1 MSRHG
6 ALGREL
12 SPLLPSAIDRSSVL
26 SELGF
31 KIKLHLVL
39 TVAVTSFVTF
49 ELFVSKMHNLGLG
62 GGLHFGRLLSTH
74 FLEAQGPNKNLSE
87 TRAISLTGSTCLLP
101 PSTSHLLCRRRQQ
114 SANAAF
120 PQSNDPQSLKQAC

>member
-1 MSRHG
+1 MTPGPLRCESRGPVGMRRGAWWWAVSRHG
-6 ALGREL
+6 APEWEL
-12 SPLLPSAIDRSSVL
+12 SPLLLSAIDRSSVL

-31 KIKLHLVL
+31 KIKLHPVL

-74 FLEAQGPNKNLSE
+74 FLEAQGL
-87 TRAISLTGSTCLLP
+87 
-101 PSTSHLLCRRRQQ
+101 
-114 SANAAF
+114 
-120 PQSNDPQSLKQAC
+120 

>member
-31 KIKLHLVL
+31 NLIKLHLVL

-87 TRAISLTGSTCLLP
+87 TRGHLTYWQHVSPPTLHLP
-101 PSTSHLLCRRRQQ
+101 P
-114 SANAAF
+114 
-120 PQSNDPQSLKQAC
+120 PVQA